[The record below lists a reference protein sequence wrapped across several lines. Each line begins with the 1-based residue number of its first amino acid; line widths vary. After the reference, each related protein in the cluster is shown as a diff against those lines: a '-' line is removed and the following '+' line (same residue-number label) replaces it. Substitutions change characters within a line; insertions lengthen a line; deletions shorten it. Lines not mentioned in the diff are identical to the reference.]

1 MITRSRDPRTCWL
14 AALCVACALG
24 ATAAAQTVPSAQD
37 ERLLSILP
45 AGLQDVGAELLRAP
59 DPVTQ
64 DGLIRK
70 LADQALAS
78 MVPLQVGPFIVAL
91 GDAQRC
97 PENSPAWTRPQ
108 TFPCVAQVAAIAGRT
123 GDPFL
128 RQALERWASSHAD
141 VRVADQALRAL
152 ERLDAAHL
160 TMLLGKRIDL
170 ARAAED
176 GAALGTLGRAQERV
190 GSRLPR
196 FWWQPPPRFE
206 VAPSSKRIRVVAV
219 GDFGTGNPSQ
229 KAVAAA
235 MLQYHKAH
243 PFDFGITLG
252 DNYQDDGPYGPEDPR
267 WQTYWTG
274 HYPALG
280 IRFYASLGNH
290 DWGNPDGPG
299 ASMAFARQDG
309 TLRLPSPYY
318 TYTAGPVQFF
328 VINTPLVSEAQLQWL
343 REELAASTS
352 RWRVVYGHFQMYSA
366 LRGDNQ
372 ALISR
377 VLPILQEHRVHMYLC
392 GHEHLFQHLR
402 PEGGVEFF
410 VNGAAGGSG
419 RVARQQGYDRVLF
432 MAEREQGFTVL
443 EADAETMTVRFVGDG
458 GRTLYEKSFGRER

>member
-1 MITRSRDPRTCWL
+1 
-14 AALCVACALG
+14 
-24 ATAAAQTVPSAQD
+24 
-37 ERLLSILP
+37 
-45 AGLQDVGAELLRAP
+45 
-59 DPVTQ
+59 
-64 DGLIRK
+64 
-70 LADQALAS
+70 
-78 MVPLQVGPFIVAL
+78 
-91 GDAQRC
+91 
-97 PENSPAWTRPQ
+97 
-108 TFPCVAQVAAIAGRT
+108 
-123 GDPFL
+123 
-128 RQALERWASSHAD
+128 
-141 VRVADQALRAL
+141 
-152 ERLDAAHL
+152 
-160 TMLLGKRIDL
+160 
-170 ARAAED
+170 
-176 GAALGTLGRAQERV
+176 
-190 GSRLPR
+190 
-196 FWWQPPPRFE
+196 
-206 VAPSSKRIRVVAV
+206 
-219 GDFGTGNPSQ
+219 
-229 KAVAAA
+229 
-235 MLQYHKAH
+235 
-243 PFDFGITLG
+243 
-252 DNYQDDGPYGPEDPR
+252 
-267 WQTYWTG
+267 
-274 HYPALG
+274 
-280 IRFYASLGNH
+280 
-290 DWGNPDGPG
+290 
-299 ASMAFARQDG
+299 MAFARQDG